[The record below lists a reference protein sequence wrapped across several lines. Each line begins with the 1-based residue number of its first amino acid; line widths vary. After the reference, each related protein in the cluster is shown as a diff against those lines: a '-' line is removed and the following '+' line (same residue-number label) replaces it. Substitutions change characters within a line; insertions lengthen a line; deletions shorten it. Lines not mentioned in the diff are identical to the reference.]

1 MCRFGD
7 RYIIEF
13 SLENAYRAGVDEMI
27 IVVGYK
33 AESIINHVGTDFKGI
48 PIRYTIQWE
57 QLGLVHAIE
66 CSKDALENSDFFLFL
81 ADEVL
86 LNPRHQ
92 EMVEAF
98 SNPHVFALCGVVE
111 VEDRS
116 RISRT
121 YGMIYDQQ
129 DRQIF
134 RLIEKPRNPLN
145 NTQGTG
151 NCLFRNEIL
160 DYIPLTP
167 INQQRKEKELP
178 DLIQCAVDDG
188 KLVKAFEIGSWYAN
202 VNTLDELNLENPEL
216 QPDGIADDNR

>member
-1 MCRFGD
+1 
-7 RYIIEF
+7 
-13 SLENAYRAGVDEMI
+13 
-27 IVVGYK
+27 
-33 AESIINHVGTDFKGI
+33 
-48 PIRYTIQWE
+48 
-57 QLGLVHAIE
+57 
-66 CSKDALENSDFFLFL
+66 ALEGSDFFLFL

-86 LNPRHQ
+86 INPRHR

-98 SNPHVFALCGVVE
+98 QDPDVFALCGVVE

-121 YGMIYDQQ
+121 YAMIYNHQ
-129 DRQIF
+129 DRQIY

-151 NCLFRNEIL
+151 NCLFRNQIL
-160 DYIPLTP
+160 DYISLTP

-188 KLVKAFEIGSWYAN
+188 KLVRAFEIGSWYAN
-202 VNTLDELNLENPEL
+202 VNTLEELRLEHPEL
-216 QPDGIADDNR
+216 YSDPVADSSH